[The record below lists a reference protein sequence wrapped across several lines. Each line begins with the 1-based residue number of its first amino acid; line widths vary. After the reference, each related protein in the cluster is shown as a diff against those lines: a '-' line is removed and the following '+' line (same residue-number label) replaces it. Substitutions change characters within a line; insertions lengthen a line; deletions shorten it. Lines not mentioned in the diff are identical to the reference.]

1 MGQNRILRTV
11 TNNRQANLTASIAM
25 ENIKKMKIG
34 YERKEAE

>member
-25 ENIKKMKIG
+25 ENIKKIILLPPLLDVT
-34 YERKEAE
+34 